1 MGGSRITGW
10 LARAESSRRQGA
22 GRVHARRFFAQ
33 QRLHLAALL
42 IAFAAFPAFAS
53 DISFNPTITD
63 ADFAQFARLVGQA
76 IFATPVQPARTSG
89 LLGFSV
95 GVAAAAVPIDA
106 KSAYWTNSV
115 SGTRLEQSG
124 YLAVPRLVASKGF
137 GSGTISAMYA
147 SRGDIKM
154 AGAALDVPIVRG
166 TVASP
171 EVALRGSYSTLSGL
185 DVFKMKTYGLE
196 AFISK
201 GFGPVMPYGAIGRQR
216 NNANGFVTV
225 ATVTRTLA
233 DRSNVTRYTAGVRL
247 SLLLPKITVEAT
259 KAEVTSYAAKISFG
273 F

>member
-1 MGGSRITGW
+1 
-10 LARAESSRRQGA
+10 
-22 GRVHARRFFAQ
+22 
-33 QRLHLAALL
+33 
-42 IAFAAFPAFAS
+42 
-53 DISFNPTITD
+53 
-63 ADFAQFARLVGQA
+63 
-76 IFATPVQPARTSG
+76 VQPARASG

-95 GVAAAAVPIDA
+95 GIAAAAVPIDTKA
-106 KSAYWTNSV
+106 AYWTNSV
-115 SGTRLEQSG
+115 TGTRLEQNV

-137 GSGTISAMYA
+137 GAATISGMYA

-154 AGAALDVPIVRG
+154 YGGALDIPVVRG
-166 TVASP
+166 SLATP
-171 EVALRGSYSTLSGL
+171 ELALRGSYSTLSGI
-185 DVFKMKTYGLE
+185 DAFKMKTYGLE
-196 AFISK
+196 AFLSK

-216 NNANGFVTV
+216 NNANGSVTV

>member
-1 MGGSRITGW
+1 
-10 LARAESSRRQGA
+10 LARAARGA
-22 GRVHARRFFAQ
+22 GRVDARRFLAQ

-42 IAFAAFPAFAS
+42 IALAAFPAFAD
-53 DISFNPTITD
+53 DIAFNPTITE

-76 IFATPVQPARTSG
+76 IFATPVQPARASG

-95 GVAAAAVPIDA
+95 GIAAAAVPIDTKA
-106 KSAYWTNSV
+106 TYWTKSV
-115 SGTRLEQSG
+115 TGTRLEQNG

-137 GSGTISAMYA
+137 GAATISGMYA

-154 AGAALDVPIVRG
+154 YGGALDIPIVRG
-166 TVASP
+166 SIATP
-171 EVALRGSYSTLSGL
+171 ELALRGSYSTLSGI
-185 DVFKMKTYGLE
+185 DAFKMKTYGLE
-196 AFISK
+196 AFLSK

-216 NNANGFVTV
+216 NIANGSVTV
-225 ATVTRTLA
+225 PTITVTPTLA